1 MSTNVRGC
9 EVASPRYRAMV
20 CRTTKIRHGILNLD
34 HAATD
39 IRVRFA
45 RCLAKRGIVYYIDGL
60 FGMNSARTQAS
71 MATRLQDPSVHSIG
85 HLFPA
90 WQTLVMFLFALVAM
104 SPPALAK
111 ETVTQSAP
119 SARATSASASATS
132 QRPRVKRAPALAL
145 RSGTALVVDEIT
157 GKALYEKNGMQ
168 PVPIASIT
176 KLMTAMVI
184 LDSQLP
190 LTERITIT
198 KDDRDR
204 LRGSRSRLHY
214 GANLS
219 RGELLQLALMASE
232 NRAAA
237 ALARTYPG
245 GMPAFVTAMN
255 QKARE
260 LGMTNTQFADSS
272 GLSSG
277 NVSSARDLARLV
289 QAAARYPV
297 IREYSTATSQLVKL
311 PRYAA
316 PLRFINT
323 NGLVNNSKWDIDL
336 SKTGYTSEAGRCLV
350 MKAKLAGRPV
360 IIILMDSWGKNSRI
374 GDANRVRKWLEAH
387 AAATLR
393 VAG

>member
-1 MSTNVRGC
+1 M
-9 EVASPRYRAMV
+9 
-20 CRTTKIRHGILNLD
+20 
-34 HAATD
+34 
-39 IRVRFA
+39 F
-45 RCLAKRGIVYYIDGL
+45 
-60 FGMNSARTQAS
+60 
-71 MATRLQDPSVHSIG
+71 TRLQDPLVTDSNR
-85 HLFPA
+85 LFLK
-90 WQTLVMFLFALVAM
+90 WWTFTVVLFALMGA
-104 SPPALAK
+104 SPILAAT
-111 ETVTQSAP
+111 ESTAQVTPGAGATQASAP
-119 SARATSASASATS
+119 ATSK
-132 QRPRVKRAPALAL
+132 RPRAKRTPTLAL
-145 RSGTALVVDEIT
+145 RSGTALVVDETT
-157 GKALYEKNGMQ
+157 GKALFEKNGTQ

-190 LTERITIT
+190 LTEHITIT

-245 GMPAFVTAMN
+245 GQQAFVTAMN
-255 QKARE
+255 QKARQ
-260 LGMTNTQFADSS
+260 LGMKHTQFADSS
-272 GLSSG
+272 GLSGG

-289 QAAARYPV
+289 QAAARYPL

-323 NGLVNNSKWDIDL
+323 NGLVNNSQWQIDL

-350 MKAKLAGRPV
+350 MKAKFGGRPV
-360 IIILMDSWGKNSRI
+360 IIILMDSWGKNTRI

-387 AAATLR
+387 AFATLR
-393 VAG
+393 IAG